1 MDLRI
6 GNSQTVVAPGIAGL
20 SDQESPVNA
29 VALPASRPTA
39 KATLADFGPTLLRLS
54 LGVVFLA
61 HGLLKV
67 LVFTV
72 PGTVAYFQSIGLPG
86 GLAYAVIVAEVFG
99 GLALLA
105 GYKTRAVAA
114 VLSGIGFGSIL
125 GHAGNGWLFTNAG
138 GGWEY
143 PVLLGVVTA
152 ALALV
157 GPGAFAVDRR

>member
-1 MDLRI
+1 M
-6 GNSQTVVAPGIAGL
+6 
-20 SDQESPVNA
+20 NA
-29 VALPASRPTA
+29 VAASAVRATARPA
-39 KATLADFGPTLLRLS
+39 LADFGPTLLRVA

-86 GLAYAVIVAEVFG
+86 LLAYAVIVAEIGG

-105 GYKTRAVAA
+105 GYRTRAVAA
-114 VLSGIGFGSIL
+114 VLAMIGFGSIL

-143 PVLLGVVTA
+143 PLLLGVVTA
-152 ALALV
+152 ALALT
-157 GPGAFAVDRR
+157 GPGAFAVDRK

>member
-1 MDLRI
+1 M
-6 GNSQTVVAPGIAGL
+6 
-20 SDQESPVNA
+20 NA
-29 VALPASRPTA
+29 IALPASSSVARA
-39 KATLADFGPTLLRLS
+39 ELGLALLRTA

-72 PGTVAYFQSIGLPG
+72 PGTVAYFESIGLPG

-99 GLALLA
+99 GAALLA
-105 GYKTRAVAA
+105 GYRTRAVAT
-114 VLSGIGFGSIL
+114 VLAAIAFGSIL

-143 PVLLGVVTA
+143 PLFLGLATA
-152 ALALV
+152 ALALA
-157 GPGAFAVDRR
+157 GPGAFALDRR

>member
-1 MDLRI
+1 MSTI
-6 GNSQTVVAPGIAGL
+6 
-20 SDQESPVNA
+20 
-29 VALPASRPTA
+29 ALPASSP
-39 KATLADFGPTLLRLS
+39 LARADLGATLLRLA

-67 LVFTV
+67 LVFGV

-86 GLAYAVIVAEVFG
+86 VLAYAVIVAELFG

-105 GYKTRAVAA
+105 GFRTRAVAA
-114 VLSGIGFGSIL
+114 VLAAIAFGSIL
-125 GHAGNGWLFTNAG
+125 GHASNGWLFTNAG

-143 PVLLGVVTA
+143 PLFLGFATA

>member
-1 MDLRI
+1 M
-6 GNSQTVVAPGIAGL
+6 NAIARPAAL
-20 SDQESPVNA
+20 
-29 VALPASRPTA
+29 ALPAD
-39 KATLADFGPTLLRLS
+39 LGPFLLRVA

-72 PGTVAYFQSIGLPG
+72 PGTVAYFESLGLPG
-86 GLAYAVIVAEVFG
+86 VLAHAVIAAEVAG

-105 GYKTRAVAA
+105 GLRTRLVAGGLA
-114 VLSGIGFGSIL
+114 IVAFGSIL

-143 PVLLGVVTA
+143 PLLLAFATL
-152 ALALV
+152 ALALS
-157 GPGAFAVDRR
+157 GPGAFAMDRR